1 MRVAAITTA
10 VLILI
15 SGCGGGGGNPLIQSS
30 ELGTS
35 SLVPYSTPNKVATIT
50 PLVDNNTGAW
60 ALTQNY
66 TADLTGNGSEN
77 FIAAG
82 SMTPNTSSAWNNG
95 KIHILGWHNG
105 KLVDQTS
112 QWFQPGENIVV
123 GGNTLKFADFD
134 KNGWLDM
141 LVAGYTDVDNFFSST
156 YLYYNNGSRFT
167 RVTIDPGTFNAHDA
181 VVYDFFG
188 TGYSDILFTDYGPN
202 STLAKNN
209 QDGTFTNY
217 IQTAFNRQIHS
228 ASSFAAADFL
238 GNNTA
243 SIIATDQCNA
253 GCTQFSNKL
262 YSITIDIPTQ
272 SLAFT
277 ELNTLPTPRFA
288 LPKWAGYNF
297 GDGLRP
303 PSHDVRSLAWDW
315 DGIGLTDAVI
325 ISRPNLTQ
333 NKWPEYS
340 EVQFLKNHGAGNF
353 TDETDSVLV
362 GYNTNTSASYQPKL
376 IDINGDGRLD
386 LLLSGGDFDSTNNSH
401 QILINTKDGKFV
413 AAFQNV
419 LSDFS
424 TQATAMQ
431 PGANNTNGNIVNIIH
446 GPGDKFYLITEVHY
460 KENNTLKQSVY
471 LSLLGSSTVT
481 SDEAISTIKTQWPWM
496 SDASVNTVLAKTGT
510 VYLNG
515 HILDLEK
522 ALSPIGG
529 LYVKNLPISGH
540 ISGIQLENLKLP
552 IQSLDSFGRNFQ
564 VNISPSVLNDSNWWT
579 KNTVPDQI
587 TPRSQT
593 EYLVGGYR
601 YEFDHVRFGGVDGN
615 WSIGTPLL
623 PLNES
628 TFVSAQMTTLSYNPW
643 VQFNG
648 MWGAVN
654 YSSMFE
660 SVITHKKYNWQYQLG
675 YILNTTSIQPG
686 IITKVNDFH
695 AVWAETGYAT
705 QQFGFFAGV
714 RPYIVNGSLNA
725 EFPTGIDMQ
734 GNLQYTNAQFKV
746 NNPVNMY
753 LRSVY
758 TDTITKNLSYKVSGM
773 YVDNGQ
779 YRTQLE
785 LKYSY

>member
-10 VLILI
+10 VLIFL
-15 SGCGGGGGNPLIQSS
+15 SGCGGGGSNPLVQSS
-30 ELGTS
+30 GFGTS
-35 SLVPYSTPNKVATIT
+35 AVVPYSTPIKVATIT
-50 PLVDNNTGAW
+50 PLVNNNTGAW
-60 ALTQNY
+60 AMTHNY
-66 TADLTGNGSEN
+66 TADLAGNGSQN
-77 FIAAG
+77 FVAVG
-82 SMTPNTSSAWNNG
+82 SMTPNTSNTWNNG
-95 KIHILGWHNG
+95 KLHVFGWQNG
-105 KLVDQTS
+105 QLVDQTN
-112 QWFQPGENIVV
+112 QWFTASENVVV
-123 GGNTLKFADFD
+123 GTNTIKFADFD
-134 KNGWLDM
+134 NNGRLDM
-141 LVAGYTDVDNFFSST
+141 LAAGYTDVDNFFGSS
-156 YLYYNNGSRFT
+156 YVYFNNGSTFSRI
-167 RVTIDPGTFNAHDA
+167 TIDTGTFNAHDA
-181 VVYDFFG
+181 IVYDFFG
-188 TGYSDILFTDYGPN
+188 TGYSDILFSDYGPN

-217 IQTAFNRQIHS
+217 KQTAFNRQINS

-243 SIIATDQCNA
+243 TVIATDQCNA
-253 GCTQFSNKL
+253 GCTQFHNKL
-262 YSITIDIPTQ
+262 YSIAIDFNTQ

-277 ELNTLPTPRFA
+277 ELSTLPTPRFA

-297 GDGLRP
+297 GDGVRP
-303 PSHDVRSLAWDW
+303 PGHDVRSLAWDW
-315 DGIGLTDAVI
+315 DGVGLTDAVI

-340 EVQFLKNHGAGNF
+340 EVQFLKNNGAGNF
-353 TDETDSVLV
+353 TDETDRVLV
-362 GYNTNTSASYQPKL
+362 GYNTATSASYQPKL
-376 IDINGDGRLD
+376 IDINGDSRLD
-386 LLLSGGDFDSTNNSH
+386 LLLSGGDFDGKNNSH

-424 TQATAMQ
+424 SQATAMQ
-431 PGANNTNGNIVNIIH
+431 PGATAANGNIVNIIQ
-446 GPGDKFYLITEVHY
+446 GPDNKFYLITEVNY

-496 SDASVNTVLAKTGT
+496 SDASANTVLAKTGT

-515 HILDLEK
+515 HVLDLEK
-522 ALSPIGG
+522 AMSPIGG
-529 LYVKNLPISGH
+529 LYVKNLPIAGQ
-540 ISGIQLENLKLP
+540 ISGIQLDSTKLP
-552 IQSLDSFGRNFQ
+552 IQSLDAFGRSFQ
-564 VNISPSVLNDSNWWT
+564 INVFPSVVNDSNWWT

-601 YEFDHVRFGGVDGN
+601 YEFDNVRFSGVDGN

-623 PLNES
+623 PLSES

-643 VQFNG
+643 IQFNG
-648 MWGAVN
+648 MWGAIN

-660 SVITHKKYNWQYQLG
+660 SVVTYKKDHWQHQLG
-675 YILNTTSIQPG
+675 YILNTTNIQPG
-686 IITKVNDFH
+686 LITKVNDFH
-695 AVWAETGYAT
+695 AVWLETGYAT

-725 EFPTGIDMQ
+725 ELPTSVDMQ
-734 GNLQYTNAQFKV
+734 GNLQYTNTQFKI

-758 TDTITKNLSYKVSGM
+758 TNTITKNLAYKVSGM